1 MPSPIPASRLAW
13 AGDLPASRAAC
24 GIGFVATPEL
34 GHRAVTLGVTAL
46 ARLAHRG
53 GLDADGK
60 SGDGAGLMIQVP
72 QRLLG
77 GHFAVAALF
86 EWDPRAKA
94 LVEESLEAGGLRLL
108 EWRDVPIEVDSLGQK
123 ARETMPAIWHGL
135 IADPDIDPD
144 EWERRLYLARRRA
157 EKQAEADG
165 VRMYLSSLSSRTLVY
180 KGLMAGTRLA
190 EFYLDLQNEA
200 TESRLSV
207 FHQRYSTNTMPD
219 WRLAQPMRMLAHNGE
234 INTVTGNRAWMR
246 AREAELEPELRGVI
260 WKDGS
265 DSSSLDNALEL
276 LVHRGWEVSEALMS
290 LVPDAWE
297 GRGDLASPVRD
308 FYRYQ
313 STRFEPWDGP
323 AALVF
328 SDGHL
333 VGAALDRN
341 GLRPLRWQRD
351 RHGLVSASSEAGVV
365 SMAPEDV
372 VERGRLGPGQMLL
385 VDTRD
390 GSLLRDADAK
400 ERSAS
405 RHDYGLLADRILV
418 PMERH
423 HIEVEPIDDLAE
435 QQNLH
440 GWGAE
445 DVKFVVTA
453 MAETGAEPVYSMGD
467 DIPIAPLGRTQRRI
481 YGYLRQRFAQVT
493 NPAIDPLR
501 EKAVMSLRVL
511 LGARHGTLEPEGGS
525 DRELRRRHHPAVPN
539 EGQLLEIDS
548 PVLGAAELARVLE
561 DATVLDATYS
571 QDESLR
577 DALARLCREADE
589 SNGIIALSD
598 RRTGPNRLPVPM
610 ALAVGAVHTH
620 LLATGQRMEKDIV
633 AIAGDTVDVH
643 DLACLVTIGATAV
656 HPYLALATA
665 MEGEPQHHTKEP
677 TPKPGTEGAAKYR
690 KALEAGLLKVMAKM
704 GISCVASY
712 RGAELIEA
720 LGLGAEVMQ
729 ICFPAVPSR
738 VGGADLADIERMSRT
753 RPDVIADH
761 GRVRFRKAGEHHAY
775 NPLAVRAAQKAART
789 GDQEAYREWR
799 RLSSMG
805 EPQSLREMINI
816 KKSTAPV
823 PLEDVELATEIVKRF
838 VSTAMSLGALSPE
851 AHEALAI
858 AMNQIG
864 ARSNS
869 GEGGE
874 DPDMYDDSDGVRR
887 DNRVK
892 QVASARFGVTPRYLK
907 RADELEIK
915 IAQGSKPGEGG
926 QLPGIKVTSL
936 IARLRHAQPGMQL
949 ISPPPHHD
957 IYSIE
962 DLAQLIHDLKTVN
975 PGARVGVKLVSEAGV
990 GTIAAGVAKA
1000 RADYILISGHD
1011 GGTGASP
1018 LSSIKNAGTPWEL
1031 GLAETQQVLVANHLR
1046 DRVSLRT
1053 DGGLRGGRDIVV
1065 AAMLGAEEFGFGTGV
1080 LVALGCDMA
1089 RQCHLNTCPT
1099 GIATQR
1105 EDLRAKF
1112 EGRPEY
1118 VLNYLFLIA
1127 EEVRENLALAG
1138 ARSLD
1143 EVVGRVDLL
1152 EPSPEATLDL
1162 SFVLTGTD
1170 PSLARRRKWSRN
1182 GEPPAPAPP
1191 SGDINNSFRTVGASL
1206 AAGDRRQYHGSAG
1219 QSFGAFLD
1227 HGVEVTLE
1235 GEAQDYVGKG
1245 MGGGVIAVKPH
1256 ESDSSDDPVLAGN
1269 TIAYGATGG
1278 KLFIAGRAG
1287 ERFCVRN
1294 SGAVAVVEGAG
1305 DHFCEYMTGGI
1316 AVALGPVGWNA
1327 GAGMTGGVAYLV
1339 EWGQINADS
1348 VVARE
1353 VPAED
1358 AEELRALIEEHHS
1371 RTGSKRAAEMLE
1383 RWDEALGR
1391 FRQLVPIAITQPAV
1405 EQAPVESTEAPKTA
1419 A

>member
-1 MPSPIPASRLAW
+1 M
-13 AGDLPASRAAC
+13 
-24 GIGFVATPEL
+24 GFVSTPRLGHQAVEL
-34 GHRAVTLGVTAL
+34 GVKAL
-46 ARLAHRG
+46 ARLSHRG

-60 SGDGAGLMIQVP
+60 SGDGAGLLVQVP
-72 QRLLG
+72 HRLLG
-77 GHFAVAALF
+77 GRVAVAALF
-86 EWDPRAKA
+86 EWDDRARELVTEA
-94 LVEESLEAGGLRLL
+94 LAASGLSLY
-108 EWRDVPIEVDSLGQK
+108 EWRQVPVDPDSLGER
-123 ARETMPAIWHGL
+123 ARATMPAIWHGL
-135 IADPDIDPD
+135 VSNPDLDPD
-144 EWERRLYLARRRA
+144 EWERRLYVARRRA
-157 EKQAEADG
+157 ERKAEAEG
-165 VRMYLSSLSSRTLVY
+165 VTMYIPSCSSRTLVY

-190 EFYLDLQNEA
+190 DFYSDLRDQRC
-200 TESRLSV
+200 ESMLAV

-219 WRLAQPMRMLAHNGE
+219 WRLSQPFRMVAHNGE
-234 INTVTGNRAWMR
+234 INTITGNRAWMR
-246 AREAELEPELRGVI
+246 AREAELEPQLKGAV
-260 WKDGS
+260 WAQGS
-265 DSSSLDNALEL
+265 DSASLDNVLEL

-297 GRGDLASPVRD
+297 GRGDLSAQVRD

-313 STRFEPWDGP
+313 SIRFEPWDGP
-323 AALVF
+323 AALAF
-328 SDGHL
+328 SDGVV

-341 GLRPLRWQRD
+341 GLRPLRWQRTAD
-351 RHGLVSASSEAGVV
+351 GLVVAASEAGVV
-365 SMAPEDV
+365 TLAPETV

-390 GSLLRDADAK
+390 GSVLRDADAK
-400 ERSAS
+400 ARAAE
-405 RHDYGLLADRILV
+405 RHDYGLLADRVLIPV
-418 PMERH
+418 ERH
-423 HIEVEPIDDLAE
+423 HLQVEPIEDLAA
-435 QQNLH
+435 QHALH

-445 DVKFVVTA
+445 DVKFVVSA

-467 DIPIAPLGRTQRRI
+467 DIPIAALGRTPRRI

-511 LGARHGTLEPEGGS
+511 LGARHRTLEPEGGV
-525 DRELRRRHHPAVPN
+525 DRELRRQHHPAMPVDRT
-539 EGQLLEIDS
+539 LLELDS
-548 PVLGAAELARVLE
+548 PVLGAAELSRVLE
-561 DATVLDATYS
+561 DATVLDATCGAN
-571 QDESLR
+571 ESLR
-577 DALARLCREADE
+577 EALLRLCLEADE
-589 SNGIIALSD
+589 VDGVIVLSD
-598 RRTGPNRLPVPM
+598 RRAPTGGEVAGTSPLAGRTAAQSPAGERRLPIPM
-610 ALAVGAVHTH
+610 ALAVGAVHEH
-620 LLATGQRMEKDIV
+620 LLATGARMAKDLV
-633 AIAGDTVDVH
+633 AIAGDAVDVH
-643 DLACLVTIGATAV
+643 DLACLITVGATAV

-665 MEGEPQHHTKEP
+665 GED
-677 TPKPGTEGAAKYR
+677 GAAHYR

-712 RGAELIEA
+712 RGAEVVEA
-720 LGLGAEVMQ
+720 LGLGAEVMEL
-729 ICFPAVPSR
+729 CFPAVPSR
-738 VGGADLADIERMSRT
+738 IGGADLADIERLMRA
-753 RPDVIADH
+753 RPDALLDH

-789 GDQEAYREWR
+789 GDQDAYREWR
-799 RLSSMG
+799 RLASMD
-805 EPQSLREMINI
+805 EPQSLRELMHI
-816 KKSTAPV
+816 KESAQPIPV
-823 PLEDVELATEIVKRF
+823 DQVEPAAEIVKRF

-858 AMNQIG
+858 AMNQVG

-874 DPDMYDDSDGVRR
+874 DPGMYEDDGGVRR

-926 QLPGIKVTSL
+926 QLPGVKVTSL

-975 PGARVGVKLVSEAGV
+975 PRARIGVKLVSEAGV

-1018 LSSIKNAGTPWEL
+1018 LSSIKNAGAPWEL
-1031 GLAETQQVLVANHLR
+1031 GLAEAQQVLVANRLR
-1046 DRVSLRT
+1046 ERVSLRT
-1053 DGGLRGGRDIVV
+1053 DGGLRSGRDIVI
-1065 AAMLGAEEFGFGTGV
+1065 AALLGAEEFGFGTGL

-1112 EGRPEY
+1112 EGRPEH
-1118 VLNYLFLIA
+1118 VVNYLFLIA
-1127 EEVRENLALAG
+1127 EEAREHLARLG
-1138 ARSLD
+1138 ARSLAD
-1143 EVVGRVDLL
+1143 VVGRVELL
-1152 EPSPEATLDL
+1152 EPGQTQLDL
-1162 SFVLTGTD
+1162 AYILSPTD
-1170 PSLARRRKWSRN
+1170 PALPRARVWDRN
-1182 GEPPAPAPP
+1182 GDRAAAAPAA
-1191 SGDINNSFRTVGASL
+1191 GAIDNSHRTVGAAL
-1206 AAGDRRQYHGSAG
+1206 AWGERRAYRGSAG

-1227 HGVEVTLE
+1227 EGVELSLV

-1245 MGGGVIAVKPH
+1245 MGGGVISIRPFD
-1256 ESDSSDDPVLAGN
+1256 SDAAGDPVLAGN
-1269 TIAYGATGG
+1269 TICYGATGG
-1278 KLFIAGRAG
+1278 RLFIAGRVG

-1327 GAGMTGGVAYLV
+1327 GAGMTGGVAYVTSWNQL
-1339 EWGQINADS
+1339 NADS
-1348 VVARE
+1348 VAARE
-1353 VPAED
+1353 IPDED
-1358 AEELRALIEEHHS
+1358 QDELRALIEEHHR
-1371 RTGSKRAAEMLE
+1371 RTGSVRAADMLADWE
-1383 RWDEALGR
+1383 RSLTQ
-1391 FRQLVPIAITQPAV
+1391 FRRLTPITA
-1405 EQAPVESTEAPKTA
+1405 APVPEHSSEPVPEKEPKTVTQA
-1419 A
+1419 

>member
-1 MPSPIPASRLAW
+1 M
-13 AGDLPASRAAC
+13 
-24 GIGFVATPEL
+24 GFVATPGL
-34 GHRAVTLGVTAL
+34 GHEAVALGVRAL

-60 SGDGAGLMIQVP
+60 SGDGAGLLIQVP
-72 QRLLG
+72 ARLLG
-77 GHFAVAALF
+77 GAYAVVALF
-86 EWDPRAKA
+86 DWDDRSRSI
-94 LVEESLEAGGLRLL
+94 VEEAIGSFGMRIVS
-108 EWRDVPIEVDSLGQK
+108 WRAVPLDVDSLGER

-135 IADPDIDPD
+135 IEDPGLDPE
-144 EWERRLYLARRRA
+144 EWERSLYLARRRA
-157 EKQAEADG
+157 EKSAESNG
-165 VRMYLSSLSSRTLVY
+165 VRMYIPSFSSRTLVY

-190 EFYLDLQNEA
+190 DFYLDLQDEA
-200 TESRLSV
+200 CESRLAV

-219 WRLAQPMRMLAHNGE
+219 WRLAQPFRMLAHNGE

-246 AREAELEPELRGVI
+246 AREAELEPELRGAI
-260 WKDGS
+260 WPEGS
-265 DSSSLDNALEL
+265 DSASLDNALEL
-276 LVHRGWEVSEALMS
+276 LVQRGWEVSEALMS

-297 GRGDLASPVRD
+297 GRGDLAGPVRD

-313 STRFEPWDGP
+313 SIRFEPWDGP
-323 AALVF
+323 AALAF
-328 SDGHL
+328 SDGVV

-341 GLRPLRWQRD
+341 GLRPLRWQRTRD
-351 RHGLVSASSEAGVV
+351 GLVAAASEAGVV
-365 SMAPEDV
+365 TMAPEDV

-390 GSLLRDADAK
+390 GSLLRDAQAK
-400 ERSAS
+400 ERAAS
-405 RHDYGLLADRILV
+405 RHDYALLADRALV
-418 PMERH
+418 PVERH
-423 HIEVEPIDDLAE
+423 HVDLEPLEDLAG
-435 QQNLH
+435 QHALH
-440 GWGAE
+440 GWGFE
-445 DVKFVVTA
+445 DVKFVVDV
-453 MAETGAEPVYSMGD
+453 MGESGAEPVYSMGD
-467 DIPIAPLGRTQRRI
+467 DIPIAALGRTPRRV

-511 LGARHGTLEPEGGS
+511 LGARHRSLEPEGGA
-525 DRELRRRHHPAVPN
+525 DRELLRRHHPAVPTDAH
-539 EGQLLEIDS
+539 LLELES
-548 PVLGAAELARVLE
+548 PILAAAELARVLE

-571 QDESLR
+571 PDESLR
-577 DALARLCREADE
+577 EALLRLCREADAAP
-589 SNGIIALSD
+589 GVVALSD
-598 RRTGPNRLPVPM
+598 RRSVWHRLPVPM
-610 ALAVGAVHTH
+610 ALAVGAVHSH
-620 LLATGQRMEKDIV
+620 LLATGRRMATDIV
-633 AIAGDTVDVH
+633 AIAGDAVDVH
-643 DLACLVTIGATAV
+643 DVACLITIGATAV
-656 HPYLALATA
+656 HPYLAFATVGD
-665 MEGEPQHHTKEP
+665 E
-677 TPKPGTEGAAKYR
+677 AAPRYR
-690 KALEAGLLKVMAKM
+690 KALETGLLKVMAKM
-704 GISCVASY
+704 GISCVTSY
-712 RGAELIEA
+712 RGAEVLEA
-720 LGLGAEVMQ
+720 LGLGAEVMEL
-729 ICFPAVPSR
+729 CFPAVPSR
-738 VGGADLADIERMSRT
+738 IGGADLADIERLART
-753 RPDVIADH
+753 RPEAMPDH
-761 GRVRFRKAGEHHAY
+761 GRMRFRKAGEHHAY
-775 NPLAVRAAQKAART
+775 NPLAVRAAQKAAQT
-789 GDQEAYREWR
+789 GDAEAYREWR

-805 EPQSLREMINI
+805 EPQSLRELMTI
-816 KKSTAPV
+816 KECTQPV
-823 PLEDVELATEIVKRF
+823 PLDEVESATHIVRRF

-858 AMNQIG
+858 AMNQVG

-874 DPDMYDDSDGVRR
+874 DPDMYDDAGGVRR

-926 QLPGIKVTSL
+926 QLPGLKVTSL

-975 PGARVGVKLVSEAGV
+975 PGARIGVKLVSEAGV

-1000 RADYILISGHD
+1000 QADYILISGHD

-1018 LSSIKNAGTPWEL
+1018 LSSIKNAGAPWEL
-1031 GLAETQQVLVANHLR
+1031 GLAEAQQVLVSNRLR

-1053 DGGLRGGRDIVV
+1053 DGGLRNGRDIVV
-1065 AAMLGAEEFGFGTGV
+1065 AALLGAEEFGFGTGV

-1112 EGRPEY
+1112 EGRPEH
-1118 VLNYLFLIA
+1118 VVNYLFLIA
-1127 EEVRENLALAG
+1127 EEVREHLAKLG

-1143 EVVGRVDLL
+1143 EIVGRVELL
-1152 EPSPEATLDL
+1152 EQDTQAHLDL
-1162 SFVLTGTD
+1162 SYVLAPTD
-1170 PSLARRRKWSRN
+1170 VAAPRSRRWKRN
-1182 GEPPAPAPP
+1182 GEAPTTAPP
-1191 SGDINNSFRTVGASL
+1191 TGEIDNSQRTTGANL
-1206 AAGDRRQYHGSAG
+1206 WHGERRQYRGNAG

-1227 HGVEVTLE
+1227 RDVELTLE
-1235 GEAQDYVGKG
+1235 GQAQDYVGKG
-1245 MGGGVIAVKPH
+1245 MGGGVIAIKPFANDAAA
-1256 ESDSSDDPVLAGN
+1256 EPVLAGN

-1278 KLFIAGRAG
+1278 RLFIAGRVG

-1305 DHFCEYMTGGI
+1305 DHFCEYMTGGV

-1327 GAGMTGGVAYLV
+1327 GAGMTGGTAYAV
-1339 EWGQINADS
+1339 EWRQLNVDS

-1353 VPAED
+1353 VPGED
-1358 AEELRALIEEHHS
+1358 AHELRALIEEHHR
-1371 RTGSKRAAEMLE
+1371 RTGSKVAAEMLAGWE
-1383 RWDEALGR
+1383 EALHR
-1391 FRQLVPIAITQPAV
+1391 FRQIVPVAATTPAAAEPQEAP
-1405 EQAPVESTEAPKTA
+1405 EQVPKTA

>member
-1 MPSPIPASRLAW
+1 M
-13 AGDLPASRAAC
+13 
-24 GIGFVATPEL
+24 GFVATPGL
-34 GHRAVTLGVTAL
+34 GHEAVALGVRAL

-60 SGDGAGLMIQVP
+60 SGDGAGLLIQVP
-72 QRLLG
+72 ARLLG
-77 GHFAVAALF
+77 GAYAVVALF
-86 EWDPRAKA
+86 DWDDRSRSI
-94 LVEESLEAGGLRLL
+94 VEEAIGSFGMRIVS
-108 EWRDVPIEVDSLGQK
+108 WRAVPLDVDSLGER

-135 IADPDIDPD
+135 IEDPGLDPE
-144 EWERRLYLARRRA
+144 EWERSLYLARRRA
-157 EKQAEADG
+157 EKSAESNG
-165 VRMYLSSLSSRTLVY
+165 VRMYIPSFSSRTLVY

-190 EFYLDLQNEA
+190 DFYLDLQDEA
-200 TESRLSV
+200 CESRLAV

-219 WRLAQPMRMLAHNGE
+219 WRLAQPFRMLAHNGE

-246 AREAELEPELRGVI
+246 AREAELEPELRGAI
-260 WKDGS
+260 WPEGS
-265 DSSSLDNALEL
+265 DSASLDNALEL
-276 LVHRGWEVSEALMS
+276 LVQRGWEVSEALMS

-297 GRGDLASPVRD
+297 GRGDLAGPVRD

-313 STRFEPWDGP
+313 SIRFEPWDGP
-323 AALVF
+323 AALAF
-328 SDGHL
+328 SDGVV

-341 GLRPLRWQRD
+341 GLRPLRWQRTRD
-351 RHGLVSASSEAGVV
+351 GLVAAASEAGVV
-365 SMAPEDV
+365 TMAPGDV

-390 GSLLRDADAK
+390 GSLLRDAQAK
-400 ERSAS
+400 ERAAS
-405 RHDYGLLADRILV
+405 RHDYALLADRALV
-418 PMERH
+418 PVERH
-423 HIEVEPIDDLAE
+423 HVDLEPLEDLAG
-435 QQNLH
+435 QHALH
-440 GWGAE
+440 GWGFE
-445 DVKFVVTA
+445 DVKFVVDV
-453 MAETGAEPVYSMGD
+453 MGESGAEPVYSMGD
-467 DIPIAPLGRTQRRI
+467 DIPIAALGRTPRRV

-511 LGARHGTLEPEGGS
+511 LGARHRSLEPEGGA
-525 DRELRRRHHPAVPN
+525 DRELLRRHHPAVPTDAH
-539 EGQLLEIDS
+539 LLELES
-548 PVLGAAELARVLE
+548 PILAAAELARVLE

-571 QDESLR
+571 PDESLR
-577 DALARLCREADE
+577 EALLRLCREADAAP
-589 SNGIIALSD
+589 GVVALSD
-598 RRTGPNRLPVPM
+598 RRSVWHRLPVPM
-610 ALAVGAVHTH
+610 ALAVGAVHSH
-620 LLATGQRMEKDIV
+620 LLATGRRMATDIV
-633 AIAGDTVDVH
+633 AIAGDAVDVH
-643 DLACLVTIGATAV
+643 DVACLITIGATAV
-656 HPYLALATA
+656 HPYLAFATVGD
-665 MEGEPQHHTKEP
+665 E
-677 TPKPGTEGAAKYR
+677 AAPRYR
-690 KALEAGLLKVMAKM
+690 KALETGLLKVMAKM
-704 GISCVASY
+704 GISCVTSY
-712 RGAELIEA
+712 RGAEVLEA
-720 LGLGAEVMQ
+720 LGLGAEVMEL
-729 ICFPAVPSR
+729 CFPAVPSR
-738 VGGADLADIERMSRT
+738 IGGADLADIERLART
-753 RPDVIADH
+753 RPEAMPDH
-761 GRVRFRKAGEHHAY
+761 GRMRFRKAGEHHAY
-775 NPLAVRAAQKAART
+775 NPLAVRAAQKAAQT
-789 GDQEAYREWR
+789 GDAEAYREWR

-805 EPQSLREMINI
+805 EPQSLRELMTI
-816 KKSTAPV
+816 KECTQPV
-823 PLEDVELATEIVKRF
+823 PLDEVEPATHIVRRF

-858 AMNQIG
+858 AMNQVG

-874 DPDMYDDSDGVRR
+874 DPDMYDDAGGVRR

-926 QLPGIKVTSL
+926 QLPGLKVTSL

-975 PGARVGVKLVSEAGV
+975 PGARIGVKLVSEAGV

-1000 RADYILISGHD
+1000 QADYILISGHD

-1018 LSSIKNAGTPWEL
+1018 LSSIKNAGAPWEL
-1031 GLAETQQVLVANHLR
+1031 GLAEAQQVLVSNRLR

-1053 DGGLRGGRDIVV
+1053 DGGLRNGRDIVV
-1065 AAMLGAEEFGFGTGV
+1065 AALLGAEEFGFGTGV

-1112 EGRPEY
+1112 EGRPEH
-1118 VLNYLFLIA
+1118 VVNYLFLIA
-1127 EEVRENLALAG
+1127 EEVREHLAKLG

-1143 EVVGRVDLL
+1143 EIVGRVELL
-1152 EPSPEATLDL
+1152 EQDTQAHLDL
-1162 SFVLTGTD
+1162 SYVLAPTD
-1170 PSLARRRKWSRN
+1170 VAAPRSRRWKRN
-1182 GEPPAPAPP
+1182 GEAPTTAPP
-1191 SGDINNSFRTVGASL
+1191 TGEIDNSQRTTGANLSH
-1206 AAGDRRQYHGSAG
+1206 GERRQYRGSAG

-1227 HGVEVTLE
+1227 RDVELTLE
-1235 GEAQDYVGKG
+1235 GQAQDYVGKG
-1245 MGGGVIAVKPH
+1245 MGGGVIAIKPFANDAAA
-1256 ESDSSDDPVLAGN
+1256 EPVLAGN

-1278 KLFIAGRAG
+1278 RLFIAGRVG

-1305 DHFCEYMTGGI
+1305 DHFCEYMTGGV

-1327 GAGMTGGVAYLV
+1327 GAGMTGGTAYAV
-1339 EWGQINADS
+1339 EWRQLNVDS

-1353 VPAED
+1353 VPGED
-1358 AEELRALIEEHHS
+1358 AHELRALIEEHHR
-1371 RTGSKRAAEMLE
+1371 RTGSKVAAEMLAGWE
-1383 RWDEALGR
+1383 EALRR
-1391 FRQLVPIAITQPAV
+1391 FRQIVPVAATTPAAAEPQEAP
-1405 EQAPVESTEAPKTA
+1405 EQVPKTA

>member
-1 MPSPIPASRLAW
+1 M
-13 AGDLPASRAAC
+13 
-24 GIGFVATPEL
+24 GFVATPGL
-34 GHRAVTLGVTAL
+34 GHEAVALGVRAL

-60 SGDGAGLMIQVP
+60 SGDGAGLLIQVP
-72 QRLLG
+72 ARLLG
-77 GHFAVAALF
+77 GAYAVVALF
-86 EWDPRAKA
+86 DWDDRSRSI
-94 LVEESLEAGGLRLL
+94 VEEAIGSFGMRIVS
-108 EWRDVPIEVDSLGQK
+108 WRAVPLDVDSLGER

-135 IADPDIDPD
+135 IEDPGLDPE
-144 EWERRLYLARRRA
+144 EWERSLYLARRRA
-157 EKQAEADG
+157 EKSAESNG
-165 VRMYLSSLSSRTLVY
+165 VRMYIPSFSSRTLVY

-190 EFYLDLQNEA
+190 DFYLDLQDEA
-200 TESRLSV
+200 CESRLAV

-219 WRLAQPMRMLAHNGE
+219 WRLAQPFRMLAHNGE

-246 AREAELEPELRGVI
+246 AREAELEPELRGAI
-260 WKDGS
+260 WPEGS
-265 DSSSLDNALEL
+265 DSASLDNALEL
-276 LVHRGWEVSEALMS
+276 LVQRGWEVSEALMS

-297 GRGDLASPVRD
+297 GRGDLAGPVRD

-313 STRFEPWDGP
+313 SIRFEPWDGP
-323 AALVF
+323 AALAF
-328 SDGHL
+328 SDGVV

-341 GLRPLRWQRD
+341 GLRPLRWQRTRD
-351 RHGLVSASSEAGVV
+351 GLVAAASEAGVV
-365 SMAPEDV
+365 TMAPEDV

-390 GSLLRDADAK
+390 GSLLRDAQAK
-400 ERSAS
+400 ERAAS
-405 RHDYGLLADRILV
+405 RHDYALLADRALV
-418 PMERH
+418 PVERH
-423 HIEVEPIDDLAE
+423 HVDLEPLEDLAG
-435 QQNLH
+435 QHALH
-440 GWGAE
+440 GWGFE
-445 DVKFVVTA
+445 DVKFVVDV
-453 MAETGAEPVYSMGD
+453 MGESGAEPVYSMGD
-467 DIPIAPLGRTQRRI
+467 DIPIAALGRTPRRV

-511 LGARHGTLEPEGGS
+511 LGARHRSLEPEGGA
-525 DRELRRRHHPAVPN
+525 DRELLRRHHPAVPTDAH
-539 EGQLLEIDS
+539 LLELES
-548 PVLGAAELARVLE
+548 PILAAAELARVLE

-571 QDESLR
+571 PDESLR
-577 DALARLCREADE
+577 EALLRLCREADAAP
-589 SNGIIALSD
+589 GVVALSD
-598 RRTGPNRLPVPM
+598 RRSVWHRLPVPM
-610 ALAVGAVHTH
+610 ALAVGAVHSH
-620 LLATGQRMEKDIV
+620 LLATGRRMATDIV
-633 AIAGDTVDVH
+633 AIAGDAVDVH
-643 DLACLVTIGATAV
+643 DVACLITIGATAV
-656 HPYLALATA
+656 HPYLAFATVGD
-665 MEGEPQHHTKEP
+665 E
-677 TPKPGTEGAAKYR
+677 AAPRYR
-690 KALEAGLLKVMAKM
+690 KALETGLLKVMAKM
-704 GISCVASY
+704 GISCVTSY
-712 RGAELIEA
+712 RGAEVLEA
-720 LGLGAEVMQ
+720 LGLGAEVMEL
-729 ICFPAVPSR
+729 CFPAVPSR
-738 VGGADLADIERMSRT
+738 IGGADLADLERLART
-753 RPDVIADH
+753 RPEAMPDH
-761 GRVRFRKAGEHHAY
+761 GRMRFRKAGEHHAY
-775 NPLAVRAAQKAART
+775 NPLAVRAAQKAAQT
-789 GDQEAYREWR
+789 GDAEAYREWR

-805 EPQSLREMINI
+805 EPQSLRELMTI
-816 KKSTAPV
+816 KECTQPV
-823 PLEDVELATEIVKRF
+823 PLDEVEPATHIVRRF

-858 AMNQIG
+858 AMNQVG

-874 DPDMYDDSDGVRR
+874 DPDMYDDAGGVRR

-926 QLPGIKVTSL
+926 QLPGLKVTSL

-975 PGARVGVKLVSEAGV
+975 PGARIGVKLVSEAGV

-1000 RADYILISGHD
+1000 QADYILISGHD

-1018 LSSIKNAGTPWEL
+1018 LSSIKNAGAPWEL
-1031 GLAETQQVLVANHLR
+1031 GLAEAQQVLVSNRLR

-1053 DGGLRGGRDIVV
+1053 DGGLRNGRDIVI
-1065 AAMLGAEEFGFGTGV
+1065 AALLGAEEFGFGTGV

-1112 EGRPEY
+1112 EGRPEH
-1118 VLNYLFLIA
+1118 VVNYLFLIA
-1127 EEVRENLALAG
+1127 EEVREHLAKLG

-1143 EVVGRVDLL
+1143 EIVGRVELL
-1152 EPSPEATLDL
+1152 EQDTQAHLDL
-1162 SFVLTGTD
+1162 SYVLAPTD
-1170 PSLARRRKWSRN
+1170 VAAPRSRRWKRN
-1182 GEPPAPAPP
+1182 GEAPTTAPP
-1191 SGDINNSFRTVGASL
+1191 TGEIDNSQRTTGANLSH
-1206 AAGDRRQYHGSAG
+1206 GERRQYRGSAG

-1227 HGVEVTLE
+1227 RDVELTLE
-1235 GEAQDYVGKG
+1235 GQAQDYVGKG
-1245 MGGGVIAVKPH
+1245 MGGGVIAIKPFANDAAA
-1256 ESDSSDDPVLAGN
+1256 EPVLAGN

-1278 KLFIAGRAG
+1278 RLFIAGRVG

-1305 DHFCEYMTGGI
+1305 DHFCEYMTGGV

-1327 GAGMTGGVAYLV
+1327 GAGMTGGTAYAV
-1339 EWGQINADS
+1339 EWRQLNVDS

-1353 VPAED
+1353 VPGED
-1358 AEELRALIEEHHS
+1358 AHELRALIEEHHR
-1371 RTGSKRAAEMLE
+1371 RTGSKVAAEMLAGWE
-1383 RWDEALGR
+1383 EALRR
-1391 FRQLVPIAITQPAV
+1391 FRQIVPVAATTPAAAEPQEAP
-1405 EQAPVESTEAPKTA
+1405 EQVPKTA